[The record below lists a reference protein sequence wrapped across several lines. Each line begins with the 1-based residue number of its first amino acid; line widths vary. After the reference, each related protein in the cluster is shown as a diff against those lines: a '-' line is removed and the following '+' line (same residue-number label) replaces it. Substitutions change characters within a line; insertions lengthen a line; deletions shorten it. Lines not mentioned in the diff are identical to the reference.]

1 MGSAARR
8 GAGILGCRQGTLA
21 GVGCSR
27 CHNSVSSLHLTPS
40 PRYLSMC
47 TPYSTTQFCKC
58 FQMQMFSEILILSIF
73 ADNFFS
79 PHTITKIPIIRP
91 LPRALLLVDTI
102 LQMHVFR
109 NSDAPYFLLEKKAQA
124 VKMKT
129 GFRKTRKLQQKPD
142 MSLSAPSCWPSRTR

>member
-1 MGSAARR
+1 MLSTTHVVDNTVMGSAVRR

-40 PRYLSMC
+40 PRYLSTC
-47 TPYSTTQFCKC
+47 TPYSKTQFCKC

-91 LPRALLLVDTI
+91 LPPALPTQRHNFANACFQTFSCSYFFCGQI
-102 LQMHVFR
+102 L
-109 NSDAPYFLLEKKAQA
+109 AQEE
-124 VKMKT
+124 T
-129 GFRKTRKLQQKPD
+129 G
-142 MSLSAPSCWPSRTR
+142 

>member
-1 MGSAARR
+1 MMGSAARR

-40 PRYLSMC
+40 PRYLSTC

-102 LQMHVFR
+102 LKMHVFR
-109 NSDAPYFLLEKKAQA
+109 HSVIFVIKFRRKKTQVEKL
-124 VKMKT
+124 KT
-129 GFRKTRKLQQKPD
+129 GFKNNEAATEARPESFCPFL
-142 MSLSAPSCWPSRTR
+142 LAI

>member
-1 MGSAARR
+1 MLGSAARR
-8 GAGILGCRQGTLA
+8 GAGILGCRQGPLA
-21 GVGCSR
+21 GVGWSR

-40 PRYLSMC
+40 PRYLSTC

-91 LPRALLLVDTI
+91 LPRALST
-102 LQMHVFR
+102 QRHNFANACFQTFR
-109 NSDAPYFLLEKKAQA
+109 CSLFLLAIFGA
-124 VKMKT
+124 RRCM
-129 GFRKTRKLQQKPD
+129 L
-142 MSLSAPSCWPSRTR
+142 